1 MFKPGSLTTPPNIAS
16 ALALFITMNAYGWGD
31 TVNKVKICKTELQWI
46 DQTDKNKSTGVNI
59 AQVKVTTLSSP
70 AKMGIEL
77 LTLHVHCITS
87 LPKHKEEDLFLAF
100 D

>member
-1 MFKPGSLTTPPNIAS
+1 M
-16 ALALFITMNAYGWGD
+16 
-31 TVNKVKICKTELQWI
+31 V
-46 DQTDKNKSTGVNI
+46 QTDKNKSTGVNI

-87 LPKHKEEDLFLAF
+87 LSKRKEEDLFLAF
-100 D
+100 V